1 MKKSILIIALAISI
15 VSCNTKTK
23 EVAAVKTAYVDTSKL
38 LEEYTEAKDI
48 EAKYKTKSDEM
59 GKELENEVARFKYEA
74 SNFQKNAQLNG
85 QAWAQQKGAE
95 LQKREQQLSYA
106 QQALVRQLQEESG
119 TEMDTLVK
127 NVKKFIKEYGKE
139 KGYDYI
145 YGTGDAVSIL
155 YAQDKYDITKEIVK
169 LLNDKYKSIA
179 KVEAE
184 KETTEKKDTVSFVR
198 IQLKNS
204 IDSTDLVVRF
214 SKNASPV
221 YDKEL
226 DAYKFSKNAGDINIW
241 STIDD
246 IDYSINA
253 IPFPESKV
261 DVALGIKVVKGGTY
275 KLCSNELKRLDNYS
289 ITLRDLST
297 NTSIDLKKGEIFTF
311 EAPAGITENRF
322 ILSIANQTTDIPV
335 ITTNKRKFHIYASY
349 GSLNILSLSDEYGN
363 LPCSVTV
370 YELTGRKIFQV
381 NNLEWNGNGDL
392 KQFAVD
398 PAENGLLIVEVRAG
412 NKKYVEKIKFN
423 R

>member
-15 VSCNTKTK
+15 VSCNTKTT

-169 LLNDKYKSIA
+169 LLNDKYKSGA
-179 KVEAE
+179 KVEAK
-184 KETTEKKDTVSFVR
+184 KETEATEKK
-198 IQLKNS
+198 K
-204 IDSTDLVVRF
+204 
-214 SKNASPV
+214 
-221 YDKEL
+221 
-226 DAYKFSKNAGDINIW
+226 
-241 STIDD
+241 
-246 IDYSINA
+246 
-253 IPFPESKV
+253 
-261 DVALGIKVVKGGTY
+261 
-275 KLCSNELKRLDNYS
+275 
-289 ITLRDLST
+289 
-297 NTSIDLKKGEIFTF
+297 
-311 EAPAGITENRF
+311 
-322 ILSIANQTTDIPV
+322 
-335 ITTNKRKFHIYASY
+335 
-349 GSLNILSLSDEYGN
+349 
-363 LPCSVTV
+363 
-370 YELTGRKIFQV
+370 
-381 NNLEWNGNGDL
+381 
-392 KQFAVD
+392 
-398 PAENGLLIVEVRAG
+398 
-412 NKKYVEKIKFN
+412 
-423 R
+423 

>member
-1 MKKSILIIALAISI
+1 MKKSILIIVLAFSI

-169 LLNDKYKSIA
+169 LLNDKYKSGS
-179 KVEAE
+179 KVEAKKE
-184 KETTEKKDTVSFVR
+184 TETTEKK
-198 IQLKNS
+198 K
-204 IDSTDLVVRF
+204 
-214 SKNASPV
+214 
-221 YDKEL
+221 
-226 DAYKFSKNAGDINIW
+226 
-241 STIDD
+241 
-246 IDYSINA
+246 
-253 IPFPESKV
+253 
-261 DVALGIKVVKGGTY
+261 
-275 KLCSNELKRLDNYS
+275 
-289 ITLRDLST
+289 
-297 NTSIDLKKGEIFTF
+297 
-311 EAPAGITENRF
+311 
-322 ILSIANQTTDIPV
+322 
-335 ITTNKRKFHIYASY
+335 
-349 GSLNILSLSDEYGN
+349 
-363 LPCSVTV
+363 
-370 YELTGRKIFQV
+370 
-381 NNLEWNGNGDL
+381 
-392 KQFAVD
+392 
-398 PAENGLLIVEVRAG
+398 
-412 NKKYVEKIKFN
+412 
-423 R
+423 